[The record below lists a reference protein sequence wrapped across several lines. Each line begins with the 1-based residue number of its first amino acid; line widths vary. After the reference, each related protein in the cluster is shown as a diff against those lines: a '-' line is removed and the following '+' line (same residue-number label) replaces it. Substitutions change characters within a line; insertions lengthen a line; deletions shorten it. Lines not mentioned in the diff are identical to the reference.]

1 MNWLSRDAESLLIDV
16 RIIPRASRNQVV
28 GISNQRLK
36 LKITAAPVDGKA
48 NEALIRYLSDLFG
61 VAKSRIDIVRGHRGR
76 EKTVSISPPPE
87 LPEVLAELVNL

>member
-1 MNWLSRDAESLLIDV
+1 MNWLSRDAESLLIHV

-28 GISNQRLK
+28 GVSNQRLK
-36 LKITAAPVDGKA
+36 LKVTAAPVDGKA
-48 NEALIRYLSDLFG
+48 NEALIRYLSELFG

-76 EKTVSISPPPE
+76 EKTVSISSPPE